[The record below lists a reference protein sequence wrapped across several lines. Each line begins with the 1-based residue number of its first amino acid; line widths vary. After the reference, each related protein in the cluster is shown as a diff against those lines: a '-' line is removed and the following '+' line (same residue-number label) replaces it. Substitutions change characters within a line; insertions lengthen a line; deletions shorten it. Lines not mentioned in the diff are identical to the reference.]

1 MEQKQAEA
9 VDTAEELQND
19 EALDN
24 EALQAEELQQD
35 EVSSEEQAEQQA
47 HTEQIEVVE
56 KSAFDALQEKADEYQ
71 QRFLRA
77 QADFENFRRRTRLE
91 KEEAAK
97 YRASDLIEQLLPVLD
112 NFERAM
118 ASSQETK
125 DFDALLKGIEIV
137 YRQILQALEQEGLK
151 HIEAEG
157 EPFNPEFHEAVVQVD
172 SEEHGE
178 GIVVE
183 EIQKGYILKDK
194 VLRAS
199 MVKVSK

>member
-1 MEQKQAEA
+1 MLRGVNHLEQNNAEA
-9 VDTAEELQND
+9 VETAED
-19 EALDN
+19 V
-24 EALQAEELQQD
+24 QQD
-35 EVSSEEQAEQQA
+35 ETIEEQAEHES
-47 HTEQIEVVE
+47 HTEQTEVVD

-77 QADFENFRRRTRLE
+77 QADFENFRRRTRIE

-97 YRASDLIEQLLPVLD
+97 YRSIALIEQLLPVLD
-112 NFERAM
+112 NFERAI
-118 ASSQETK
+118 ASSEETK
-125 DFDALLKGIEIV
+125 DFEGLLKGIEIV
-137 YRQILQALEQEGLK
+137 YRQIFQALEQEGLE
-151 HIEAEG
+151 HIVAEG
-157 EPFNPEFHEAVVQVD
+157 EPFNPEFHEAVMQVD

-178 GIVVE
+178 GVVVE